1 MLLETS
7 PLGSNALVVAVRA
20 DHLDATTAPAFRE
33 ATVGLD
39 PGRRIVVLDLSSVRF
54 VDSSGLSGL
63 LALQRHLFSRN
74 VRLSVCGL
82 TRTVQALF
90 ELMQVERLIEVFDTR
105 ESAALHLAKLGG
117 E

>member
-7 PLGSNALVVAVRA
+7 PLGSNAVVVMVRA
-20 DHLDATTAPAFRE
+20 EQLDAGTAPAFRE
-33 ATVGLD
+33 AAVGLD
-39 PGRRIVVLDLSSVRF
+39 AGRKYVVLDLCAVRF

-74 VRLSVCGL
+74 ARLIVCGL
-82 TRTVQALF
+82 TRAVQALF
-90 ELMQVERLIEVFDTR
+90 ELMQVERLIEIFDTR
-105 ESAALHLAKLGG
+105 ESAALHLATLVD